1 MSTGTEYVFIVP
13 RLRRD
18 ESQARTRELLV
29 SIAKKLFL
37 RDGYQATSIEKV
49 ATEAGFSKGA
59 VYSNF
64 ASKDE
69 LCIAVLASVRA
80 DEMRAIGLAWSAAHT
95 FDERLAAFAS
105 WAERMIGDTG
115 WTLLEVE
122 FGLSARQNRR
132 LRAELSDSQRTMR
145 EAVAAVVEAQ
155 RREFDIHSTLPGG
168 VAASALLSLGI
179 GLGIQRMI
187 DREVSITP
195 LVSTIRILLGEP
207 NKKRRPRKSK

>member
-1 MSTGTEYVFIVP
+1 MSNATRYISVMP
-13 RLRRD
+13 RLRRE

-29 SIAKKLFL
+29 SIARKLFL

-69 LCIAVLASVRA
+69 LCLAVLASLRA
-80 DEMRAIGLAWSAAHT
+80 DEMRAIGFAWSAAT
-95 FDERLAAFAS
+95 FDERLAAFTA

-145 EAVAAVVEAQ
+145 EAVTGVVEAQ
-155 RREFDIHSTLPGG
+155 RLEFDIESALPSN
-168 VAASALLSLGI
+168 VVASALLSLGI

-187 DREVSITP
+187 DRDVSIEP
-195 LVSTIRILLGEP
+195 LVSTIRVLLGEP
-207 NKKRRPRKSK
+207 TKKARMRRSK

>member
-1 MSTGTEYVFIVP
+1 MSNATKYVSRMP
-13 RLRRD
+13 RLRRE

-37 RDGYQATSIEKV
+37 RDGYQSTSIEKV

-69 LCIAVLASVRA
+69 LCLAVLASLRA
-80 DEMRAIGLAWSAAHT
+80 DEMRAIGQAWSAAHT
-95 FDERLAAFAS
+95 FDERLAAFTA

-132 LRAELSDSQRTMR
+132 LRAELAAHDARGSHCGRRGAAHGVRHR
-145 EAVAAVVEAQ
+145 EHATEQ
-155 RREFDIHSTLPGG
+155 RRG
-168 VAASALLSLGI
+168 VGASQS
-179 GLGIQRMI
+179 RNWSWYPEN
-187 DREVSITP
+187 DRS
-195 LVSTIRILLGEP
+195 
-207 NKKRRPRKSK
+207 RRVD

>member
-1 MSTGTEYVFIVP
+1 MP
-13 RLRRD
+13 RLRRE

-29 SIAKKLFL
+29 SIARKLFL
-37 RDGYQATSIEKV
+37 RDGYQSTSIEKV
-49 ATEAGFSKGA
+49 ASEAGFSKGA

-64 ASKDE
+64 GSKDE
-69 LCIAVLASVRA
+69 LCLAVLASLRA
-80 DEMRAIGLAWSAAHT
+80 DEMRAIGQAWSAAHT
-95 FDERLAAFAS
+95 FDERLAAFTA

-145 EAVAAVVEAQ
+145 EAVTAVVEAQ
-155 RREFDIHSTLPGG
+155 RVEFDIESTLPSS

-187 DREVSITP
+187 DRDVSIEP
-195 LVSTIRILLGEP
+195 LLSTIRILLGEP
-207 NKKRRPRKSK
+207 RKKSRRPRSK

>member
-1 MSTGTEYVFIVP
+1 MP
-13 RLRRD
+13 RLRRE
-18 ESQARTRELLV
+18 ESQARTREQLV

-49 ATEAGFSKGA
+49 ANEAGFSKGA

-64 ASKDE
+64 ESKDE
-69 LCIAVLASVRA
+69 LCLAVLASLRA
-80 DEMRAIGLAWSAAHT
+80 DEMRAIGLAWSAAQT
-95 FDERLAAFAS
+95 FEERMKAFTT
-105 WAERMIGDTG
+105 WAEKMIGDTG

-145 EAVAAVVEAQ
+145 EAVTAVVEAQ
-155 RREFDIHSTLPGG
+155 RNEFGIESTMPSH
-168 VAASALLSLGI
+168 VAASALLGLGI

-187 DREVSITP
+187 DRDVSIEP

-207 NKKRRPRKSK
+207 AAPKRKTRKK

>member
-1 MSTGTEYVFIVP
+1 MSNATKYVSRMP
-13 RLRRD
+13 RLRRE

-37 RDGYQATSIEKV
+37 RDGYQSTSIEKV

-69 LCIAVLASVRA
+69 LCLAVLASLRA
-80 DEMRAIGLAWSAAHT
+80 DEMRAIGQAWSAAHT
-95 FDERLAAFAS
+95 FDERLAAFTA

-145 EAVAAVVEAQ
+145 EAVTAVVEAQ
-155 RREFDIHSTLPGG
+155 RMEFDIESTLPSS
-168 VAASALLSLGI
+168 VTASALLSLGI

-187 DREVSITP
+187 DRDVSIEP
-195 LVSTIRILLGEP
+195 LLSTIRILLGEP
-207 NKKRRPRKSK
+207 AKKARARRSK

>member
-1 MSTGTEYVFIVP
+1 MP
-13 RLRRD
+13 RLRRE

-37 RDGYQATSIEKV
+37 RDGYQSTSIEKV

-69 LCIAVLASVRA
+69 LCLAVLASLRA
-80 DEMRAIGLAWSAAHT
+80 DEMRAIGLAWSAAQT
-95 FDERLAAFAS
+95 FEDRLAAFTA

-132 LRAELSDSQRTMR
+132 LRAQLSDSQRTMR
-145 EAVAAVVEAQ
+145 EAVTAVVEAQ
-155 RREFDIHSTLPGG
+155 RTEFDIESSLPSN
-168 VAASALLSLGI
+168 VVASALLSLGI

-187 DREVSITP
+187 DRDVSITP
-195 LVSTIRILLGEP
+195 LVSAIGILLGEP
-207 NKKRRPRKSK
+207 KKKRRPRKSQ

>member
-1 MSTGTEYVFIVP
+1 MP
-13 RLRRD
+13 RLRRE

-49 ATEAGFSKGA
+49 ASEAGFSKGA

-64 ASKDE
+64 ESKDE
-69 LCIAVLASVRA
+69 LCLAVLASLRA
-80 DEMRAIGLAWSAAHT
+80 DEMRAIGLAWSAART
-95 FDERLAAFAS
+95 FDERLAAFTS
-105 WAERMIGDTG
+105 WAEKMIGDTG

-145 EAVAAVVEAQ
+145 EAVTAVVEAQ
-155 RREFDIHSTLPGG
+155 RAEFGIESALPSKE
-168 VAASALLSLGI
+168 VASALLGLGI

-187 DREVSITP
+187 DRDVSIAP
-195 LVSTIRILLGEP
+195 LVSAIRILVGDPE
-207 NKKRRPRKSK
+207 KQARKRRSK